1 MGRPAINTVFNPKA
15 DKNDFNQTPPS
26 PPGDGIRRQ
35 VRDQRREHAAVLLEP
50 RQRGSYTTA
59 QAQALAGILIPDVL
73 PYSRTSALPAPLNGR
88 ALNDDVIDTELN
100 IVTGGDP
107 LGLFGRDATGAVPGD
122 GVGPHTDYLSSF
134 PYLGVPH

>member
-1 MGRPAINTVFNPKA
+1 VNTLQFFSSL
-15 DKNDFNQTPPS
+15 DS
-26 PPGDGIRRQ
+26 
-35 VRDQRREHAAVLLEP
+35 E
-50 RQRGSYTTA
+50 GSYTTA

-122 GVGPHTDYLSSF
+122 GVGPHADYLSSF